1 MKTLELDSISSL
13 QQIRTLNRE
22 SKQIVDVPR
31 PFLKWAGGKRQLIQ
45 QVDEFIP
52 GNYNKYIEPFV
63 GGGALLFYLLPKKA
77 IIIDN
82 NQELINCYQVI
93 KNSLAELIESLRTHK
108 NEKEYFYKIRA
119 LDRDPDKFRSL
130 SDIEKASRT
139 IFLNR
144 CCYNGLYRVNSKG
157 QFNAPFGRYKN
168 PKFCDEKNLNAVNIA
183 LQNVEIYKDTFE
195 KCLDFAEKGDFIYFD
210 PPYHPISSTAYFTSY
225 TKESFSQEAQQRLFK
240 IFKKLDDRGCKV
252 MLSNSHN
259 DFIKKLYS
267 GYAFRTI
274 YAKRAINS
282 KASKRGKIKELLI
295 LNDFN

>member
-1 MKTLELDSISSL
+1 MEIETLSSL
-13 QQIRTLNRE
+13 PQVRSLNRA
-22 SKQIVDVPR
+22 SKQIVDVPK

-45 QVDEFIP
+45 QIDEYIP
-52 GNYNKYIEPFV
+52 RKFNKYIEPFV
-63 GGGALLFYLLPKKA
+63 GGGALLFYLLPEKA

-82 NQELINCYQVI
+82 NEELINCYRVI
-93 KNSLAELIESLRTHK
+93 KNNVSQLVELLKAHK
-108 NEKEYFYKIRA
+108 NEKNYFYKIRA
-119 LDRDPDKFRSL
+119 LDREPDKFRKL
-130 SDIEKASRT
+130 TDIEKASRT

-168 PKFCDEKNLNAVNIA
+168 PRFCDEKNLNAVNIA
-183 LQNVEIYKDTFE
+183 LQNVEIYKDTFGG
-195 KCLDFAEKGDFIYFD
+195 CLELAEKDDFIYFD

-225 TKESFSQEAQQRLFK
+225 TKENFGREAQRKLFK
-240 IFKKLDDRGCKV
+240 TFKKLDDKGCKV
-252 MLSNSHN
+252 MLSNSSN
-259 DFIKKLYS
+259 DFIKKLYD
-267 GYAFRTI
+267 GHNIKTI